1 MANADAA
8 FGLRPIRYISGAP
21 YNGAV
26 NVYYV
31 SDTTNDLFIGSP
43 VSSAGT
49 AVGGVE
55 QVNAITVDDSTPTN
69 NTPIAGVIVGFAD
82 SADGGQLRDDLR
94 YVASGSTA
102 YALVADDPNLLF
114 LVQEDGN
121 LGNAGVGAHYNL
133 EDVGSGDTV
142 TGLSGVQIDSSTAT
156 ATDSDHVYN
165 VRVVRVNDKPDNSV
179 GTNANWEVAIVNHRA
194 VAGGP
199 NKAV

>member
-1 MANADAA
+1 MANADAPI
-8 FGLRPIRYISGAP
+8 GLRPIRYISGAP
-21 YNGAV
+21 YNGAA

-31 SDTTNDLFIGSP
+31 SDSTNDIFIGDP

-49 AVGGVE
+49 AVAGVE

-69 NTPIAGVIVGFAD
+69 NTPIVGVVVGFAS

-114 LVQEDGN
+114 LCQEDGN
-121 LGNAGVGAHYNL
+121 LGNAGVGAHFNL
-133 EDVGSGDTV
+133 EGVGSGDTA
-142 TGLSGVQIDSSTAT
+142 TGLSSIEIDSSESTTA
-156 ATDSDHVYN
+156 DDDHVYN
-165 VRVVRVNDKPDNSV
+165 VRVVRLNNKPDNSV
-179 GTNANWEVAIVNHRA
+179 GANANWEVAIVNHRA

-199 NKAV
+199 NKAS